1 MTSNPPP
8 PPKSPRIVARFV
20 GNERAAAAAEFALLL
35 PFLLIL
41 YTGAIELLDDI
52 TVNRKVALIAQT
64 VTNIVSQYT
73 TISTSSQLPDIFAA
87 SSAVMMPYTGK
98 VTIVVSCIAI
108 DSKGKATVS
117 WSQSVNGTARTA
129 GSTVTVPTALAV
141 ANTSLV
147 LGEAS
152 YKYTPFLDLI
162 KIGALTFS
170 ASNYISPRS
179 STAISLAS

>member
-1 MTSNPPP
+1 M
-8 PPKSPRIVARFV
+8 SPHILRRLVRS
-20 GNERAAAAAEFALLL
+20 ERAAAAAEFALLL

-52 TVNRKVALIAQT
+52 TVNRKVTLISQT

-73 TISTSSQLPDIFAA
+73 TISVSAQFPDIFAA
-87 SSAVMMPYTGK
+87 SSAVMMPYGGK
-98 VTIVVSCIAI
+98 VTIVVSCLSI

-117 WSQSVNGTARTA
+117 WSQSANGTARTT
-129 GSTVTVPTALAV
+129 GSTVTIPTALAV
-141 ANTSLV
+141 PNTSLV

-170 ASNYISPRS
+170 AANYISPRS